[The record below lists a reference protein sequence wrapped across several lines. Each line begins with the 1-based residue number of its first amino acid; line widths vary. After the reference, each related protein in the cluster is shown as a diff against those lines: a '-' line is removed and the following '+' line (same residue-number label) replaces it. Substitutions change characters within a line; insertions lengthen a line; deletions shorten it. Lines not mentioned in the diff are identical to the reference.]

1 MFSSERQVAALHAEQ
16 SAQQEQALARIIDWA
31 ANVGRNVDALTMRE
45 RREVIAALG
54 AQVRVWKVEDRDPR
68 IAIDLNLPVSGVLP
82 VIAEPDGSTSVCVT
96 TVTGKIQKFIMRE
109 QSIEEWGLHTAA
121 GVQTA

>member
-1 MFSSERQVAALHAEQ
+1 
-16 SAQQEQALARIIDWA
+16 
-31 ANVGRNVDALTMRE
+31 MRE

-96 TVTGKIQKFIMRE
+96 TVTGKIQKFIMRQ
-109 QSIEEWGLHTAA
+109 QSIEEWGLQTAA